1 MPGNLTSSGEIGMS
15 FAVFWNFLGLGLLIL
30 FVPKLTTAFGRG
42 NQDDGHTNL
51 LSLFV
56 YVLSIPAKNRVY

>member
-1 MPGNLTSSGEIGMS
+1 MPRNLTSREEIGMS

-30 FVPKLTTAFGRG
+30 FVPKLDTAFGRG
-42 NQDDGHTNL
+42 NQNDGHTNL

-56 YVLSIPAKNRVY
+56 